1 MKIGLILILIGVVIF
16 MGFNI
21 SSLRKEA
28 QSSAVLAASL
38 RENNDKL
45 QGELMRLSGINNQNE
60 QFLNELEQNV
70 KALESKMPI
79 ETLEK
84 QIPKEIYKDI
94 KPIID
99 RLQSLRETKENRDV
113 PAEDKLQE

>member
-1 MKIGLILILIGVVIF
+1 MKLALILILIGVVIF

-21 SSLRKEA
+21 VSLKKEA
-28 QSSAVLAASL
+28 QSSEELAANL
-38 RENNDKL
+38 RDRNDKL
-45 QGELMRLSGINNQNE
+45 QSELMRLSRINNENQ

-70 KALESKMPI
+70 KALESKMSI
-79 ETLEK
+79 EALEK

-99 RLQSLRETKENRDV
+99 RLQSLQETKE
-113 PAEDKLQE
+113 